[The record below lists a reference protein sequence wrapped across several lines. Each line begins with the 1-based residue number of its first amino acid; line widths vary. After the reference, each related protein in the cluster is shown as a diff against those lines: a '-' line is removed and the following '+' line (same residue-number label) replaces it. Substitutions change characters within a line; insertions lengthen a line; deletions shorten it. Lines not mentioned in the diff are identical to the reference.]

1 MSDINDS
8 EATIE
13 EMHHGFKRSK
23 KEAED
28 IINDKKE
35 TEKILNESMK
45 AAFKLR
51 SGPLAQV
58 WEDLQLLF
66 SLLKDWISKDYRE
79 IPLGSVIII
88 LGCLIYLVNPIDIV
102 PDIIPVLGHID
113 DVFIIG
119 LVLSQV
125 HADLQDYKKWK
136 EKREDGEK

>member
-1 MSDINDS
+1 MRENKDP
-8 EATIE
+8 EETIDE
-13 EMHHGFKRSK
+13 IHEGFKRSK
-23 KEAED
+23 KEAEE

-35 TEKILNESMK
+35 TEKILNESINI
-45 AAFKLR
+45 AFKLR

-66 SLLKDWISKDYRE
+66 SLIKDWLSKEYQE

-88 LGCLIYLVNPIDIV
+88 LGALIYLVNPIDFI
-102 PDIIPVLGHID
+102 PDIVPVLGHID

-125 HADLQDYKKWK
+125 HSDLQEYKKWK
-136 EKREDGEK
+136 EKQD